1 MYVFSPCFPWLA
13 CRRKGSQVNLAGT
26 AMAELSGSRAGRPAV
41 PAGNASA
48 AAAGTAQPPR
58 FQPLDADCFLFARKF
73 APDALQWLLVLA
85 RDCEHGT
92 GIDQSCLAG
101 PAAAAS

>member
-1 MYVFSPCFPWLA
+1 
-13 CRRKGSQVNLAGT
+13 
-26 AMAELSGSRAGRPAV
+26 MAELYGSRAGRPAV
-41 PAGNASA
+41 PAGNASTSTSA
-48 AAAGTAQPPR
+48 AALPPR

-101 PAAAAS
+101 PVATVS